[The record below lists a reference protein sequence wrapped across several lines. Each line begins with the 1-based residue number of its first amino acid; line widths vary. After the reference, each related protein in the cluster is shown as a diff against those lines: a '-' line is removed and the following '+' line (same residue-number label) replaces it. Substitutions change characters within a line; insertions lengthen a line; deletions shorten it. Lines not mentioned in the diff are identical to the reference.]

1 MPRRFFKLERFAGG
15 PVGVGALASSIAED
29 RGTIEDLY
37 EPYLIQIGFLQ
48 RHVEQVG
55 HDFDAGMLQAVG
67 QRCGL
72 FQAIEEISRADGSMG
87 WCATIAT
94 NVSLV
99 MGWLPVEV
107 GRSLC
112 GHPANFRAA
121 GSIRPQGRAHMV
133 DGGYRVEG
141 QWNFAS
147 GIDHANCLD

>member
-1 MPRRFFKLERFAGG
+1 MRRVPPQIVEALVGAGLLQMYLSRSMGG
-15 PVGVGALASSIAED
+15 PEV
-29 RGTIEDLY
+29 
-37 EPYLIQIGFLQ
+37 PYLT
-48 RHVEQVG
+48 
-55 HDFDAGMLQAVG
+55 A
-67 QRCGL
+67 
-72 FQAIEEISRADGSMG
+72 FQAIEEISQADGSVG

-141 QWNFAS
+141 RWNFAS